1 MFKFRVICW
10 KQAGHTELK
19 MFLFNSKGLLFKL
32 LYKDWYGLGNNFLQM
47 DFKIWISVLK
57 P

>member
-1 MFKFRVICW
+1 MHIICW

-19 MFLFNSKGLLFKL
+19 MILFNCKGLLFKL
-32 LYKDWYGLGNNFLQM
+32 LYKDWYGFGNNFLQM